1 MNIAPRAFLGFALI
15 GALML
20 ALGVFALSQMSKIRT
35 SGENIVEN
43 SVPSVRALNE
53 FTQLTLRLRVL
64 SYRLLTNREA
74 DTQQKT
80 FDLFE
85 QRNQQIRTA
94 QSNYEK
100 LISAPEERAAYDQ
113 YVQLLNQYRQLEER
127 MKTLSRNN
135 QVDELRTLL
144 GNDLQTNSEA
154 VNAVLARLTEINN
167 LQAEAFNKSAAQQY
181 STAFTWVVTMLIVAT
196 GLTLLFAWLLTNSI
210 TKPIANAL
218 DAAEEIAKGNLTR
231 PITVDGSD
239 EAGRLLRAM
248 ATMQDKLRDT
258 LQRISGSA
266 TQLASAAE
274 ELNSVTDES
283 ARGLTQQN
291 NEIEQAA
298 TAVNEMTSAVE
309 EVARNAVST
318 SEASRNATTSA
329 GDGRDL
335 VQETV
340 GAIERMS
347 ADVQS
352 TATLIGNLAD
362 ESRDIGKVLD
372 VIRGLADQTNLLAL
386 NAAIEAARAGEAG
399 RGFAVVADEV
409 RALAHRTQQST
420 SEIERMIGSIQS
432 GTEQAATAVNEMTSA
447 VEEVARNAVSTSE
460 ASRNAT
466 TSAGDG
472 RDLVQETVGAIE
484 RMSADVQSTASLIGN
499 LANES
504 RDIGKV
510 LDVIRGLADQTNLL
524 ALNAAIEAARA
535 GEAGRGFAVVADE
548 VRALAHRTQQSTSE
562 IERMIGSIQSGTEQ
576 AVDSMRNSTE
586 RAESTLN
593 IARGAGMSLD
603 TINSAIVEINERNL
617 VIASAAEEQAQVAR
631 EVDRNLVNI
640 RDLSVQSAT
649 GANQTS
655 AASAELSRLAVD
667 LNSMV
672 GRFSL

>member
-1 MNIAPRAFLGFALI
+1 MSLRNMNIAPRAFLGFALI

-20 ALGVFALSQMSKIRT
+20 FLGVFALNQMSKIRSAT
-35 SGENIVEN
+35 QDITLS
-43 SVPSVRALNE
+43 SVPSIRALDE

-64 SYRLLTNREA
+64 SYRLLTNREPEV
-74 DTQQKT
+74 QQKT
-80 FDLFE
+80 LENFE
-85 QRNQQIRTA
+85 LRNQQIRSA
-94 QSNYEK
+94 QAIYEK
-100 LISAPEERAAYDQ
+100 LIDSREERSIYDE
-113 YVQLLNQYRQLEER
+113 YMRLLDQYRQIEER
-127 MKTLSRNN
+127 MKSLSRAN
-135 QVDELRTLL
+135 QIEELRTLL
-144 GNDLQTNSEA
+144 NTELLSNSDQVNSVLNRLLDYNNKAALATNQ
-154 VNAVLARLTEINN
+154 
-167 LQAEAFNKSAAQQY
+167 QAEDQYNMAFDWVIGLLLIA
-181 STAFTWVVTMLIVAT
+181 TA
-196 GLTLLFAWLLTNSI
+196 LTLLFAWLLTRSI
-210 TKPIANAL
+210 TLPISQAL
-218 DAAEEIAKGNLTR
+218 SAAEEIAEGNLTR
-231 PITVDGSD
+231 PIKVDGSD
-239 EAGRLLRAM
+239 EAGRLLAAM
-248 ATMQDKLRDT
+248 AKMQDKLRDT

-274 ELNSVTDES
+274 ELNAVTDES

-291 NEIEQAA
+291 HEIEQAA

-340 GAIERMS
+340 SAIERMS
-347 ADVQS
+347 GDVQA
-352 TATLIGNLAD
+352 TATLIGD
-362 ESRDIGKVLD
+362 
-372 VIRGLADQTNLLAL
+372 
-386 NAAIEAARAGEAG
+386 
-399 RGFAVVADEV
+399 
-409 RALAHRTQQST
+409 
-420 SEIERMIGSIQS
+420 
-432 GTEQAATAVNEMTSA
+432 
-447 VEEVARNAVSTSE
+447 
-460 ASRNAT
+460 
-466 TSAGDG
+466 
-472 RDLVQETVGAIE
+472 
-484 RMSADVQSTASLIGN
+484 

-562 IERMIGSIQSGTEQ
+562 IERMIGSIQAGTEH

-593 IARGAGMSLD
+593 IAKGAGMSLD
-603 TINSAIVEINERNL
+603 TINTAIVEINERNL

-649 GANQTS
+649 GASQTS
-655 AASAELSRLAVD
+655 AASSELSRLAVD
-667 LNSMV
+667 LNGMV
-672 GRFSL
+672 GRFRL

>member
-1 MNIAPRAFLGFALI
+1 MTDKSSIRQSQRRTAALFSVNIMSLRIMNIAPRAFLGFALI
-15 GALML
+15 GGLML
-20 ALGVFALSQMSKIRT
+20 VLGVFALNQMSKIRGA
-35 SGENIVEN
+35 GEDIASM
-43 SVPSVRALNE
+43 SVPSIKSLDE

-64 SYRLLTNREA
+64 SYRLLVNREP
-74 DTQQKT
+74 DVQQKT
-80 FDLFE
+80 MELFDL
-85 QRNQQIRTA
+85 RNQQIRDA
-94 QSNYEK
+94 QKVYEQ
-100 LISAPEERAAYDQ
+100 LIDGPEERAAYDK
-113 YVQLLNQYRQLEER
+113 YVQLLAQYRQLEER
-127 MKTLSRNN
+127 MKTFSRNN
-135 QVDELRTLL
+135 QVDDLRKLLNTELLANSEEVNAALAKLLEINTLQIDKTDRNAGDQYSMSFNLVITLL
-144 GNDLQTNSEA
+144 
-154 VNAVLARLTEINN
+154 VI
-167 LQAEAFNKSAAQQY
+167 
-181 STAFTWVVTMLIVAT
+181 AT
-196 GLTLLFAWLLTNSI
+196 GLTVLFAWLLTNSI

-218 DAAEEIAKGNLTR
+218 SAAEEIAEGNLTR
-231 PITVDGSD
+231 PITVDGED
-239 EAGRLLRAM
+239 EAGRLLLAM
-248 ATMQDKLRDT
+248 SKMQDKLRDT

-318 SEASRNATTSA
+318 SEASKNATTSA

-340 GAIERMS
+340 SAIERMS

-352 TATLIGNLAD
+352 TATLIGD
-362 ESRDIGKVLD
+362 
-372 VIRGLADQTNLLAL
+372 
-386 NAAIEAARAGEAG
+386 
-399 RGFAVVADEV
+399 
-409 RALAHRTQQST
+409 
-420 SEIERMIGSIQS
+420 
-432 GTEQAATAVNEMTSA
+432 
-447 VEEVARNAVSTSE
+447 
-460 ASRNAT
+460 
-466 TSAGDG
+466 
-472 RDLVQETVGAIE
+472 
-484 RMSADVQSTASLIGN
+484 

-562 IERMIGSIQSGTEQ
+562 IERMIGSIQSGTEH

-593 IARGAGMSLD
+593 IARGAGLSLD

-655 AASAELSRLAVD
+655 AASNELSRLALD
-667 LNSMV
+667 LNNMV

>member
-1 MNIAPRAFLGFALI
+1 MSLRNMNIAPRAFLSFALI
-15 GALML
+15 GGLMMI
-20 ALGVFALSQMSKIRT
+20 LGVFALNQMSKIRGAAEEIT
-35 SGENIVEN
+35 LN
-43 SVPSVRALNE
+43 SVPSIQSLDE

-64 SYRLLTNREA
+64 SYRLLVNREP
-74 DTQQKT
+74 DVQQKT
-80 FDLFE
+80 MELLE
-85 QRNQQIRTA
+85 TRNQQIHAA
-94 QSNYEK
+94 QATYEK
-100 LISAPEERAAYDQ
+100 LIASPQERAAYDQ
-113 YVQLLNQYRQLEER
+113 YVQLLGQYRQIEDR

-135 QVDELRTLL
+135 QVDELRNLL
-144 GNDLQTNSEA
+144 NTDLLNNSEA
-154 VNAVLARLTEINN
+154 VNAVLSRLLEINTQQTRDTN
-167 LQAEAFNKSAAQQY
+167 QQAADQYDSAFDLVITLLVAA
-181 STAFTWVVTMLIVAT
+181 TA
-196 GLTLLFAWLLTNSI
+196 LTLALAWLLINSI

-218 DAAEEIAKGNLTR
+218 GAAESIAEGNLTR
-231 PITVDGSD
+231 PITVDGED
-239 EAGRLLRAM
+239 EAGRLLAAM
-248 ATMQDKLRDT
+248 AKMQDKLRDT
-258 LQRISGSA
+258 LLRISGSA

-318 SEASRNATTSA
+318 SEASQSATASA

-340 GAIERMS
+340 SAIERMS

-352 TATLIGNLAD
+352 TATLIGD
-362 ESRDIGKVLD
+362 
-372 VIRGLADQTNLLAL
+372 
-386 NAAIEAARAGEAG
+386 
-399 RGFAVVADEV
+399 
-409 RALAHRTQQST
+409 
-420 SEIERMIGSIQS
+420 
-432 GTEQAATAVNEMTSA
+432 
-447 VEEVARNAVSTSE
+447 
-460 ASRNAT
+460 
-466 TSAGDG
+466 
-472 RDLVQETVGAIE
+472 
-484 RMSADVQSTASLIGN
+484 

-562 IERMIGSIQSGTEQ
+562 IERMIGSIQSGTEH

-603 TINSAIVEINERNL
+603 TINSAIVEINQRNL

-655 AASAELSRLAVD
+655 AASSELSRLAVD

>member
-1 MNIAPRAFLGFALI
+1 MRFFTVTFMSLRNMNIAPRAFLGFALI

-20 ALGVFALSQMSKIRT
+20 ALGVFALTQMSKIRVA
-35 SGENIVEN
+35 GDNIAQN
-43 SVPSVRALNE
+43 SVPSIKALNE

-80 FDLFE
+80 LDLFE
-85 QRNQQIRTA
+85 ERNQQVRAA
-94 QSNYEK
+94 QATYEK
-100 LISAPEERAAYDQ
+100 LISAPEERAAYEQ

-135 QVDELRTLL
+135 QVTELQALL
-144 GNDLQTNSEA
+144 NTELMSNSDA
-154 VNAVLARLTEINN
+154 INAVLVRLTDINN
-167 LQAEAFNKSAAQQY
+167 QQAEAFNKNAAQQY
-181 STAFTWVVTMLIVAT
+181 STAFNWVVTLLVIAT
-196 GLTLLFAWLLTNSI
+196 GLTVLFAWLLTNSI

-248 ATMQDKLRDT
+248 STMQEKLRDT

-318 SEASRNATTSA
+318 SEASKNATTSA

-362 ESRDIGKVLD
+362 
-372 VIRGLADQTNLLAL
+372 
-386 NAAIEAARAGEAG
+386 
-399 RGFAVVADEV
+399 
-409 RALAHRTQQST
+409 
-420 SEIERMIGSIQS
+420 
-432 GTEQAATAVNEMTSA
+432 
-447 VEEVARNAVSTSE
+447 
-460 ASRNAT
+460 
-466 TSAGDG
+466 
-472 RDLVQETVGAIE
+472 
-484 RMSADVQSTASLIGN
+484 
-499 LANES
+499 ES

-672 GRFSL
+672 GRFRL

>member
-1 MNIAPRAFLGFALI
+1 MSLRNMNIAPRAFLGFAVI

-43 SVPSVRALNE
+43 SVPSIKALDE
-53 FTQLTLRLRVL
+53 FTQITLRLRVL
-64 SYRLLTNREA
+64 SYRLLVNREP
-74 DTQQKT
+74 DIQQKT
-80 FDLFE
+80 YDLFE

-94 QSNYEK
+94 QTAYEK
-100 LISAPEERAAYDQ
+100 LISAPDERAAYDQ
-113 YVQLLNQYRQLEER
+113 LVQLLGQYRQLEDR

-135 QVDELRTLL
+135 QLDELRALL
-144 GNDLQTNSEA
+144 NTELLNNSDATNA
-154 VNAVLARLTEINN
+154 AIARLVEINN
-167 LQAEAFNKSAAQQY
+167 LQAETLNQGATQQY
-181 STAFTWVVTMLIVAT
+181 STAFNWVVTLLVIAT

-210 TKPIANAL
+210 TRPISNAL

-248 ATMQDKLRDT
+248 STMQEKLRDT

-318 SEASRNATTSA
+318 SEASKNATTSA

-340 GAIERMS
+340 SAIERMS
-347 ADVQS
+347 TDVQS

-362 ESRDIGKVLD
+362 
-372 VIRGLADQTNLLAL
+372 
-386 NAAIEAARAGEAG
+386 
-399 RGFAVVADEV
+399 
-409 RALAHRTQQST
+409 
-420 SEIERMIGSIQS
+420 
-432 GTEQAATAVNEMTSA
+432 
-447 VEEVARNAVSTSE
+447 
-460 ASRNAT
+460 
-466 TSAGDG
+466 
-472 RDLVQETVGAIE
+472 
-484 RMSADVQSTASLIGN
+484 
-499 LANES
+499 ES

-603 TINSAIVEINERNL
+603 TINTAIVEINERNL

-655 AASAELSRLAVD
+655 SASAELSRLAVD

>member
-1 MNIAPRAFLGFALI
+1 VTFLASFKDCDWRIWFLHFVAGTVVRQKRAGPQDFSRMTDKSPTRQSQRRTDALFSVNTMSLRNMNIAPRAFLGFALI
-15 GALML
+15 GGLL
-20 ALGVFALSQMSKIRT
+20 LVLGVFALNQMSKIRGA
-35 SGENIVEN
+35 GEDIASM
-43 SVPSVRALNE
+43 SVPSIKSLDE

-64 SYRLLTNREA
+64 SYRLLVNREP
-74 DTQQKT
+74 DVQQKT
-80 FDLFE
+80 FELFDL
-85 QRNQQIRTA
+85 RNQQIRDA
-94 QSNYEK
+94 QRVYEP
-100 LISAPEERAAYDQ
+100 LIDGPQERAAYDQ
-113 YVQLLNQYRQLEER
+113 YVQLLAQYRQLEDR

-135 QVDELRTLL
+135 QVDELRIMLNSELL
-144 GNDLQTNSEA
+144 ANSEA
-154 VNAVLARLTEINN
+154 VNSALAKLLEINT
-167 LQAEAFNKSAAQQY
+167 QQIEATDTRAGEQY
-181 STAFTWVVTMLIVAT
+181 STSLNLVITLLVIAS

-218 DAAEEIAKGNLTR
+218 SAAEEIAEGNLTR
-231 PITVDGSD
+231 PITVDGED
-239 EAGRLLRAM
+239 EAGRLLLAM
-248 ATMQDKLRDT
+248 SKMQDKLRDT

-318 SEASRNATTSA
+318 SEASKNATTSA

-340 GAIERMS
+340 SAIERMS

-352 TATLIGNLAD
+352 TATLIGD
-362 ESRDIGKVLD
+362 
-372 VIRGLADQTNLLAL
+372 
-386 NAAIEAARAGEAG
+386 
-399 RGFAVVADEV
+399 
-409 RALAHRTQQST
+409 
-420 SEIERMIGSIQS
+420 
-432 GTEQAATAVNEMTSA
+432 
-447 VEEVARNAVSTSE
+447 
-460 ASRNAT
+460 
-466 TSAGDG
+466 
-472 RDLVQETVGAIE
+472 
-484 RMSADVQSTASLIGN
+484 

-562 IERMIGSIQSGTEQ
+562 IERMIGSIQSGTEH

-655 AASAELSRLAVD
+655 AASNELSRLALD
-667 LNSMV
+667 LNNMV